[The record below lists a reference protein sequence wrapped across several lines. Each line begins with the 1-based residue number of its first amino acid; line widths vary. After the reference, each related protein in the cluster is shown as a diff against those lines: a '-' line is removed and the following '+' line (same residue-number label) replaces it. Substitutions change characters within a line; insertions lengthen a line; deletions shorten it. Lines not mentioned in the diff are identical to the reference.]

1 MPEDDATVTQ
11 EVTIDD
17 NKTSFLETSLKII
30 KNGVYII
37 GGMWGAAGVGK
48 VTIDVAYGGTVDTSF
63 LESAWN
69 SLLPV
74 FTGTIGTFIGF
85 FIAKKSVRIT

>member
-1 MPEDDATVTQ
+1 MPEDDASISQ
-11 EVTIDD
+11 EVIKDD
-17 NKTSFLETSLKII
+17 NKTSFLETALKVI

-37 GGMWGAAGVGK
+37 GGLWIAAGVGK
-48 VTIDVAYGGTVDTSF
+48 VAIDITYGGTVDTTF

-85 FIAKKSVRIT
+85 FIAEKKSN

>member
-1 MPEDDATVTQ
+1 MPEDDSTISQ
-11 EVTIDD
+11 EIIKDD
-17 NKTSFLETSLKII
+17 NKTSFLETALKVI

-37 GGMWGAAGVGK
+37 GGLWATAGIGK
-48 VTIDVAYGGTVDTSF
+48 VAIDIAYGGTVDTSF

-85 FIAKKSVRIT
+85 FIAEKKSK

>member
-1 MPEDDATVTQ
+1 MPTDDSTTTQ
-11 EVTIDD
+11 EVIKDD
-17 NKTSFLETSLKII
+17 NKTSFLETALKVI

-37 GGMWGAAGVGK
+37 GGMWIAAGVGK
-48 VTIDVAYGGTVDTSF
+48 VAIDIAYGGTVDTSF

-85 FIAKKSVRIT
+85 FIAKKSVE